1 VKNTTG
7 HLVLPHAIL
16 VLTMKMK
23 RTTGALAVLT
33 RSSAARLL
41 TLPSDVIQA
50 VAAYTGT
57 CKTLLLLNADR
68 TGINAVGKIP
78 FDPGHAATCLQVH
91 VGCHGGAL
99 FKAATSGNAQIV
111 AILLERVAACDQTAD
126 VCQTTL
132 NCAVRSGDGATIRA
146 VMAGS
151 RIRPRVEDRDGE
163 LLCVAA
169 VSGHVESLAEL
180 LAEWPAAASTPGFGN
195 EALVSAALEGQD
207 AAVRFLLSYTRID
220 QLVDGREACER
231 ALVYAARS
239 GSVEVMHTLLTW
251 PEKAPRADCRRGLA
265 LVMAADAGQVAAVR
279 KLMTWPEHSPGA
291 GAREV
296 ALKTAIIAR
305 HVGVVKAMLE
315 PLSRGAAGLIQ
326 VVLDGA

>member
-1 VKNTTG
+1 
-7 HLVLPHAIL
+7 
-16 VLTMKMK
+16 MK
-23 RTTGALAVLT
+23 RTRGALAVLT

-41 TLPSDVIQA
+41 TLPSDVVQTI
-50 VAAYTGT
+50 AAYTGS
-57 CKTLLLLNADR
+57 CRTLLLLNADR
-68 TGINAVGKIP
+68 TGVDVIGEKGKIP
-78 FDPGHAATCLQVH
+78 YDPGHAATCLKAL
-91 VGCHGGAL
+91 VGSHTRAL
-99 FKAATSGNAQIV
+99 YKAAAASGSSRIV